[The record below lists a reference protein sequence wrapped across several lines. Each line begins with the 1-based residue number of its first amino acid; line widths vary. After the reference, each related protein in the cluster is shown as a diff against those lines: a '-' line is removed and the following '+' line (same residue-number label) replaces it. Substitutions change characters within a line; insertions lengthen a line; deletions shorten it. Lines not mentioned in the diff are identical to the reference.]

1 MIAHEFYL
9 ERDFAAQYPGCER
22 EPGLNRNITNVNGS
36 GIGPGH
42 PVGSTGDRSITT
54 LICHEKA
61 GENPGLATLCGG
73 GWRFHGLCHRNHV
86 TKKGKDGIEAGR
98 ILYG

>member
-54 LICHEKA
+54 LIYAMRK
-61 GENPGLATLCGG
+61 PGKTRGWPPFAAVGG
-73 GWRFHGLCHRNHV
+73 VSMACAI
-86 TKKGKDGIEAGR
+86 GIM
-98 ILYG
+98 